1 MVIFKIKFYD
11 TIVGQ
16 YYGLTIEPS
25 ISNPFALRKCLG
37 LIWCGTWNM
46 KWNMLCGVW
55 NEIWY
60 MEW

>member
-37 LIWCGTWNM
+37 LI
-46 KWNMLCGVW
+46 
-55 NEIWY
+55 
-60 MEW
+60 